1 MSPSLQALNPVYLA
15 DIFEA
20 GGEPLLRDIVETFLA
35 DVPMR
40 LHALEESLAA
50 ADWDGAALSAHAMV
64 SGSSML
70 GLTVLAAAARR
81 VEQVL
86 YERRR
91 PPAPDLE
98 ALDAAIGEARGVLA
112 TAVSGFVAGRG
123 RAP

>member
-1 MSPSLQALNPVYLA
+1 
-15 DIFEA
+15 
-20 GGEPLLRDIVETFLA
+20 
-35 DVPMR
+35 MR